1 VGPRVV
7 RPSPAPPALPLSP
20 GGKLRLL
27 TIPADAEIMVDGR
40 RVGVGSAFD
49 LPIAV
54 GVRRI
59 QVRATGYTTFDTV
72 LDVTAGGTFSLG
84 RITLPIAEG
93 HP

>member
-1 VGPRVV
+1 M
-7 RPSPAPPALPLSP
+7 
-20 GGKLRLL
+20 L
-27 TIPADAEIMVDGR
+27 TIPADAEISVDGH

-59 QVRATGYTTFDTV
+59 QVRATGYATFDTV

-84 RITLPIAEG
+84 RITLPVAEA